1 MSTFSKSSTSSWDL
15 SSCIEFIRRGV
26 QSGDAAA
33 SAPPD
38 NGSLQKAPIEGQET
52 GANKAPSLGNFYNIF
67 KQLGTRPVN
76 IPQRTRRTSS
86 SDEVSTDT
94 ESYTTSA
101 TSPPDDIILEDFDS
115 YIARKY
121 DGWNKDV
128 QNIRPGPNTQH
139 QTGPPGGAEEEDT
152 GSNQVK
158 PLASPGSVCSSKPQ
172 ATIIQ
177 TSATIFQFSGC
188 DSEADLVPITP
199 LNKHKDEHIHSKKT
213 PSSSYIPY
221 ANQLTPAWVTPPRVE
236 PITFTKPQPF
246 LSIDTPQIFIDPTII
261 QPILLGTRDTKQLNI
276 ADKLLKKFG
285 VTSNTLEDDL
295 IRAMSQIGG
304 NKSPDGIHVFVD
316 SSNITI
322 GFRNAL
328 IKARGINKNA
338 YTKFP
343 PISYHSLTLIME
355 RGRGVAKRVLVGSS
369 RENVRPSYMTEAVRC
384 GYEVSTLERVEKFK
398 EAKVF
403 KGSDIEIY
411 QSLCYTGTGY
421 TSSGSSSE
429 APLNTFK
436 TVTEQGVDE
445 ILHMKMLESIV
456 DTKEPSTMVLATG
469 DAAAA
474 EYSDGFLRNVE
485 RALEKGWK
493 VELVSWRDCMS
504 SAYKNRDFRRKW
516 KDKFTVLELDEF
528 QEELLEVYT
537 DGLNWTS

>member
-1 MSTFSKSSTSSWDL
+1 MSTSSKTSTSSWDF
-15 SSCIEFIRRGV
+15 SSCIDFICRGV
-26 QSGDAAA
+26 QSRNAEA

-38 NGSLQKAPIEGQET
+38 DESLQKAPIENQET
-52 GANKAPSLGNFYNIF
+52 GADKPPSLGNFYNIF
-67 KQLGTRPVN
+67 KQLGAKPID
-76 IPQRTRRTSS
+76 IPQRTRCMSS
-86 SDEVSTDT
+86 SDEGSTDT

-101 TSPPDDIILEDFDS
+101 TTPPDDISLENFDS
-115 YIARKY
+115 YIAIKY
-121 DGWNKDV
+121 SGLEKDV
-128 QNIRPGPNTQH
+128 QDVQSEPDTQH
-139 QTGPPGGAEEEDT
+139 QTGSAGFAEEEDT
-152 GSNQVK
+152 SSDEVE
-158 PLASPGSVCSSKPQ
+158 LLDAPGSVCSSKHQ
-172 ATIIQ
+172 VATIE
-177 TSATIFQFSGC
+177 TSPMILQFSGSE
-188 DSEADLVPITP
+188 SEADLLPLTP
-199 LNKHKDEHIHSKKT
+199 LSKSKDEHIHSKRT
-213 PSSSYIPY
+213 PPSYMPS
-221 ANQLTPAWVTPPRVE
+221 ANYLTPAWVTPPSVKVV
-236 PITFTKPQPF
+236 PPVTPQSF
-246 LSIDTPQIFIDPTII
+246 LCIDTPQIVLDPTII
-261 QPILLGTRDTKQLNI
+261 QPILVGTRDTKQLRI
-276 ADKLLKKFG
+276 ADKLLQKFG
-285 VTSNTLEDDL
+285 VTSNTIEDDL
-295 IRAMSQIGG
+295 IRAISQLGG

-355 RGRGVAKRVLVGSS
+355 RGRSVAKRVLVGSS

-384 GYEVSTLERVEKFK
+384 GYEVSALERVEKFK

-403 KGSDIEIY
+403 KGGSDIEIY
-411 QSLCYTGTGY
+411 QRLYGIGTGY

-493 VELVSWRDCMS
+493 VELVSWKDSMSGAYRD
-504 SAYKNRDFRRKW
+504 REFRRKW
-516 KDKFTVLELDEF
+516 AGKFMVVELDDF

-537 DGLNWTS
+537 DGPMCTS

>member
-1 MSTFSKSSTSSWDL
+1 M
-15 SSCIEFIRRGV
+15 
-26 QSGDAAA
+26 
-33 SAPPD
+33 
-38 NGSLQKAPIEGQET
+38 
-52 GANKAPSLGNFYNIF
+52 
-67 KQLGTRPVN
+67 
-76 IPQRTRRTSS
+76 SS
-86 SDEVSTDT
+86 SDEGSTDT

-101 TSPPDDIILEDFDS
+101 TSPPDDITLENFDS

-121 DGWNKDV
+121 AGWDKDV
-128 QNIRPGPNTQH
+128 QDIQPGPNTQH
-139 QTGPPGGAEEEDT
+139 QTGSAGGAEEEGT

-158 PLASPGSVCSSKPQ
+158 PLDSPGSVCTSKRQ
-172 ATIIQ
+172 VATIQ
-177 TSATIFQFSGC
+177 TSPTIFQSSGFG
-188 DSEADLVPITP
+188 SEADLVPITP
-199 LNKHKDEHIHSKKT
+199 LNKNKDEHVHWRT

-221 ANQLTPAWVTPPRVE
+221 ANHLTPAWVTPPRVK
-236 PITFTKPQPF
+236 PISSTTPQPF
-246 LSIDTPQIFIDPTII
+246 LSFDTPRIVIDPTII

-285 VTSNTLEDDL
+285 ITSNTLEDDL

-304 NKSPDGIHVFVD
+304 NESPDGIHVFVD

-338 YTKFP
+338 YTRFP

-355 RGRGVAKRVLVGSS
+355 RGRGVARRVLVGSS

-403 KGSDIEIY
+403 KRSDIEIY
-411 QSLCYTGTGY
+411 QGLYGTGTGY

-429 APLNTFK
+429 APLNAFK

-493 VELVSWRDCMS
+493 VELVSWRDSMS
-504 SAYKNRDFRRKW
+504 GAYRDRDFRRKW
-516 KDKFTVLELDEF
+516 KGKFMVLELDEF

-537 DGLNWTS
+537 DSLILTS